1 MATRT
6 AATGGSRLPSNP
18 IGYVAILAAIVTG
31 VLHLVLATQVIG
43 FSQFLAVLF
52 ALNGLGFLGGIAV
65 YLSDY
70 WRRELYVVAAGY
82 ALVTVLAL
90 FVFQGFSLEAFY
102 RGGSVNPV
110 AVISKAAEIVLA
122 AASLYLYTADY

>member
-1 MATRT
+1 MATQT
-6 AATGGSRLPSNP
+6 AATSESRLPSNP
-18 IGYVAILAAIVTG
+18 VGYVAILAAIVTG

-52 ALNGLGFLGGIAV
+52 ALNGLGFLGGIGV
-65 YLSDY
+65 YLSGY

-82 ALVTVLAL
+82 ALATVLAL
-90 FVFQGFSLEAFY
+90 FVFQGFSVEAFY
-102 RGGSVNPV
+102 QGGSVNPG

-122 AASLYLYTADY
+122 AASLYLYTTE

>member
-6 AATGGSRLPSNP
+6 AATSESRLPDDP
-18 IGYVAILAAIVTG
+18 VGYVAILAAIVTG

-52 ALNGLGFLGGIAV
+52 ALNGLGFLGGIGV
-65 YLSDY
+65 YLSGY

-90 FVFQGFSLEAFY
+90 FVFQGFSVEAFY
-102 RGGSVNPV
+102 RGGSVNPG
-110 AVISKAAEIVLA
+110 AVISKAAEVVLA
-122 AASLYLYTADY
+122 AASLYLYATE